1 MFLPMVR
8 DLPVLER
15 PRERFDLRGPGAVSL
30 QELIAISI
38 NNGFKKKSALT
49 IAEDLLSQFKSLN
62 GIDAATISELSSV
75 PGVGY
80 AKAIGLKAAIEL
92 GKRFVHE
99 SASEGAS
106 IMNSQQAFAIAS
118 YYLKGKMQEYL
129 LLFSLN
135 VRGGLIDE
143 PEVISI
149 GILDASCIH
158 PREIFKK
165 AIQKSAARIVLAHN
179 HPSGSVQP
187 SAADLQTTHHLYQA
201 GTIMGIELA
210 DHIIIAG
217 TQFCSLREQH
227 AELFSADPGLS

>member
-8 DLPVLER
+8 DLPPLER
-15 PRERFDLRGPGAVSL
+15 PRERFDLRGAEAVSL
-30 QELIAISI
+30 QELIAISL
-38 NNGFKKKSALT
+38 NNGYKNKSAIT
-49 IAEDLLSQFKSLN
+49 IAEDLLSRFKSLN
-62 GIDAATISELSSV
+62 GIDSASIADLSGV
-75 PGVGY
+75 LGVGY
-80 AKAIGLKAAIEL
+80 AKAVRLKAAIEL
-92 GKRFVHE
+92 GKRFVVE
-99 SASEGAS
+99 SAALGAS

-129 LLFSLN
+129 LLFCLN

-179 HPSGSVQP
+179 HPSGSIEP
-187 SAADLQTTHHLYQA
+187 SEADLQTTHHLYQA
-201 GTIMGIELA
+201 GMIMGIELT
-210 DHIIIAG
+210 DHIITAG
-217 TQFCSLREQH
+217 TEFCSLREQH
-227 AELFSADPGLS
+227 PKLFSTDPGLI